1 MKVTIDKVMLVGN
14 ENFVHFSAE
23 FGSAIAV
30 WNAVPPA
37 VGTFHDVELDVMERI
52 VWGVNAQC
60 ALNNMCSVEV
70 ESGSIK
76 LTGKII
82 SIEVGDAAVM
92 DVAGSV
98 IILKVVGFTEDV
110 PVYVDLKIMK
120 LYLFPTR
127 V

>member
-1 MKVTIDKVMLVGN
+1 MKVTIDKVTLVGN
-14 ENFVHFSAE
+14 EHFVHFSTE

-37 VGTFHDVELDVMERI
+37 VGTFHDVELEVMERI
-52 VWGVNAQC
+52 IWGVNSHC
-60 ALNNMCSVEV
+60 ALNNICSIEV

-82 SIEVGDAAVM
+82 SIEADDTAVM

-98 IILKVVGFTEDV
+98 IILDVVGFTEDV